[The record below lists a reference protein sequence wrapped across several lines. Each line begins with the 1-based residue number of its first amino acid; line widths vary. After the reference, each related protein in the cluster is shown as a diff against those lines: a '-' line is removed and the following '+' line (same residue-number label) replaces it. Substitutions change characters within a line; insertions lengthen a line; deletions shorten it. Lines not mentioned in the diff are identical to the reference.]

1 MSRVRGACLWVDH
14 LLRIPVIG
22 SYEEDVARLLAR
34 LVDRTNGC
42 VRVGDGLDSSFEDA
56 RMADLSHHDQTVL
69 ARQHETFEG
78 TE

>member
-1 MSRVRGACLWVDH
+1 MSRVRGARLWVNH

-42 VRVGDGLDSSFEDA
+42 VRVGDGLDSRFEDA
-56 RMADLSHHDQTVL
+56 RMADLYTSPPDGIL
-69 ARQHETFEG
+69 
-78 TE
+78 